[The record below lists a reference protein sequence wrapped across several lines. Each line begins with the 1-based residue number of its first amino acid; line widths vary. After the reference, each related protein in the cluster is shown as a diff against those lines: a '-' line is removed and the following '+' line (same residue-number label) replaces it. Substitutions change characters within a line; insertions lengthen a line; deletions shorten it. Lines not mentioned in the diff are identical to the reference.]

1 MITGFDNIFS
11 HHIIMQI
18 CNDGKI
24 REDYQCVI
32 GRRAIWLRGKGA
44 KSHRELNLS
53 THIVQIQSRQSRR
66 PFAKAAAQCK
76 RPMHTG
82 LRARASPCSLAQ
94 CEKSRAADS
103 LSSVLVSFAQLRL
116 CCCCLFTATCWPS
129 RMHKMPACKK
139 FCSTTTSSYVYFY
152 GVAIL

>member
-1 MITGFDNIFS
+1 MITGFDNIFC

-24 REDYQCVI
+24 RKDYQCAI

-53 THIVQIQSRQSRR
+53 THSVVETKSTTFCKSSSLVQKTHAHWSAS
-66 PFAKAAAQCK
+66 
-76 RPMHTG
+76 
-82 LRARASPCSLAQ
+82 ARAQQPSAS
-94 CEKSRAADS
+94 SRADS

-116 CCCCLFTATCWPS
+116 CLFTT
-129 RMHKMPACKK
+129 M
-139 FCSTTTSSYVYFY
+139 CSLSHAQNASMQKILFHNNVVICSIFY
-152 GVAIL
+152 GGAIS

>member
-1 MITGFDNIFS
+1 MITGFDDIFC
-11 HHIIMQI
+11 HQIIMQI

-24 REDYQCVI
+24 WKDYQCAI
-32 GRRAIWLRGKGA
+32 GRRAIWLWGKGA

-53 THIVQIQSRQSRR
+53 THSVVETKSTTFCKSSSLVQKTHAHWSAS
-66 PFAKAAAQCK
+66 
-76 RPMHTG
+76 
-82 LRARASPCSLAQ
+82 ARAQQPSAS
-94 CEKSRAADS
+94 SRADS